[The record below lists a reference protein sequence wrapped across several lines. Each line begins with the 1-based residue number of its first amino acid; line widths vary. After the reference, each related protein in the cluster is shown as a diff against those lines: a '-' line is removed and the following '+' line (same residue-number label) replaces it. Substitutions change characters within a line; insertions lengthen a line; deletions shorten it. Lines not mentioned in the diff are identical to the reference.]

1 MRRWRRQLAVGPDGA
16 IGEMLFFPDGNSA
29 LERVDGG
36 AASIEGGG
44 AVRRAYGDVD
54 AGLADFQTSKTMRDG
69 DAVDGEFR
77 AEFGGDFPQ
86 LRQSHRFVRFIF
98 KIQRAAAVRII
109 ANATVE
115 RDDGAV
121 GVGANV
127 TNERARIDRVVAE
140 LDEVVGRSG
149 GHCAHS
155 ARRWVTRR

>member
-1 MRRWRRQLAVGPDGA
+1 MRRWRRQFAVGPNRSV
-16 IGEMLFFPDGNSA
+16 GEIFFFPDGNSA

-86 LRQSHRFVRFIF
+86 VRQSHRFVRFVF
-98 KIQRAAAVRII
+98 KIQ
-109 ANATVE
+109 
-115 RDDGAV
+115 
-121 GVGANV
+121 
-127 TNERARIDRVVAE
+127 
-140 LDEVVGRSG
+140 
-149 GHCAHS
+149 
-155 ARRWVTRR
+155 